1 MPTMRIPNV
10 ISFYT
15 DKRTQFPVRGST
27 VSCALHDA
35 VEQFPKL
42 KFHIMDG
49 DGNLRRHVRVFINE
63 VLINDLEGLDTKV
76 AEGDVIQLL
85 VSAAGG

>member
-1 MPTMRIPNV
+1 MRIPNV

-15 DKRTQFPVRGST
+15 DKQTQFRVQGST
-27 VSCALHDA
+27 AFDALYDA
-35 VEQFPKL
+35 VEQYPKL

-49 DGNLRRHVRVFINE
+49 DGNLRRHVRVFVNE
-63 VLINDLEGLDTKV
+63 VLINESEGLDTRI
-76 AEGDVIQLL
+76 ADDDVIQLL